1 VKTRGG
7 LAGHTPLRA
16 MVSALLV
23 ISVAVSLGVAYFA
36 GSTKVGAQ
44 PEDRSPSGR
53 SVPGGGVG
61 PQYVELSER
70 QTGSLKI
77 GPAESRNFE
86 VLKTA
91 VGTIDFNEN
100 MLVQVFSQYP
110 GKISKAFFNLGDEVK
125 QSDILFTIDS
135 PDLLQAE
142 SALLASA
149 GVLELQTRI
158 LATRLLPIS
167 KRRKATSRRP
177 RMRSGSSEKPTPKS
191 SRSSRK
197 EKSTPRCWCQARFR
211 EKSSRVV
218 RLQAF

>member
-1 VKTRGG
+1 
-7 LAGHTPLRA
+7 

-77 GPAESRNFE
+77 GPVESRNFE

-135 PDLLQAE
+135 PDLL
-142 SALLASA
+142 
-149 GVLELQTRI
+149 
-158 LATRLLPIS
+158 
-167 KRRKATSRRP
+167 
-177 RMRSGSSEKPTPKS
+177 
-191 SRSSRK
+191 
-197 EKSTPRCWCQARFR
+197 
-211 EKSSRVV
+211 
-218 RLQAF
+218 